1 MRRSKSGRQLF
12 RGNGTMKTLNTA
24 PITRALRTSDLLE
37 YKVLERDIYK
47 KITKEQNGWILDKHD
62 GYVTVRLYHFPTL
75 WGEQFTHPEYT
86 TKHYT
91 ELMNWVNS
99 IVAVLTNAG
108 LNAEVIKV
116 TRRAGHLNK
125 WVVEVV
131 KEIRVY
137 VGEK

>member
-1 MRRSKSGRQLF
+1 M
-12 RGNGTMKTLNTA
+12 NTLNTA
-24 PITRALRTSDLLE
+24 PITRALRKSDLPE

-47 KITKEQNGWILDKHD
+47 KITKEQNGWVLDKHD
-62 GYVTVRLYHFPTL
+62 GYVTVRLYDFPTL
-75 WGEQFTHPEYT
+75 WGEQYTHPEYT

-99 IVAVLTNAG
+99 VVAVLTNAG
-108 LNAEVIKV
+108 LSAEVVKV

-137 VGEK
+137 VGDK

>member
-1 MRRSKSGRQLF
+1 M
-12 RGNGTMKTLNTA
+12 NTTTTNTSA
-24 PITRALRTSDLLE
+24 ITRALRKSGLPE

-62 GYVTVRLYHFPTL
+62 GYATVRLYKFPTL
-75 WGEQFTHPEYT
+75 WGEQYTHPEHT
-86 TKHYT
+86 TQHYA
-91 ELMNWVNS
+91 ELMQWVGS
-99 IVAVLTNAG
+99 VAGVLAAAG
-108 LNAEVIKV
+108 LNVEVVKV

-137 VGEK
+137 VGDK